1 MNLEL
6 VTTKALLDELE
17 SRYSDFVFMGR
28 QDHDTESFRENFRY
42 KGDYRVCQGMSYTI
56 LSRVEKIRIE
66 DSDPLD
72 AEDM

>member
-6 VTTKALLDELE
+6 VTTAALLNELE
-17 SRYSDFVFMGR
+17 SRYKDFVFMGR
-28 QDHDTESFRENFRY
+28 REHDTESFQENFRY
-42 KGDYRVCQGMSYTI
+42 KGDYRVCQGMSYTL
-56 LSRVEKIRIE
+56 LSRIEKLRIE